1 LGGYKISK
9 PEDEGPAILEFV
21 LKLHEDSNLLLEFN
35 TDPDKSMLEAGIS
48 SEENRTIIKSG
59 NFIKL
64 GRLLI
69 SINKRG

>member
-1 LGGYKISK
+1 MRGCKISK

-21 LKLHEDSNLLLEFN
+21 LKLHEDSNLLSEFN
-35 TDPDKSMLEAGIS
+35 TDPDKSMLDAGIT

>member
-1 LGGYKISK
+1 MGGYKISK

-21 LKLHEDSNLLLEFN
+21 LKLHEDSNLLSEFN

>member
-21 LKLHEDSNLLLEFN
+21 LKLHEDSNLLSEFN

-48 SEENRTIIKSG
+48 SEENRTIFKSG

>member
-1 LGGYKISK
+1 MGGYKISK
-9 PEDEGPAILEFV
+9 PEDEGQAILEFV